1 MMGDFDIH
9 GRGSRGYGAAA
20 ADAHAVAT
28 PGKVTLAQAS
38 GGGARVSDPVAAL
51 ERAMSHAMADVANM
65 ELANRSGDVMRAIG
79 LRSLLWWFI
88 DEAPTLVANVGRASA
103 GGYIEPVRAILQRAH
118 AALAAAPHFS
128 EPARE
133 AAQRG
138 DYALWNAE
146 LAPWLA
152 RVEAGQR
159 DGAASYSEREPRGER
174 TMSHGY
180 EAGGGLAGVVP
191 ASLKVSHT
199 AATPIQSVQPRSAVP
214 PPSSTSTGDMA
225 SIAAPEPGID
235 KPGFID
241 NSKGAR
247 IYSVPAPVGGA
258 AEGAPLPPAAR
269 VFVSGTHSR
278 LKDWWYVTAFLE
290 QTMVR
295 GYVEAFRVNT
305 NLPEPFAE
313 LRQLRGGETAEQ
325 LAKEK
330 FGHAVEDGH
339 DLRFYEN
346 VLLYVNQGRAGIR
359 GTYQD
364 PGILGGGSN
373 NIALVAGHRIW
384 LVSPQYAKAL
394 KNAVPSGSLTGGAVA
409 KVRRFGRHLEDILQS
424 VTESRHHFDEVA
436 GELAAAIRNHLPEI
450 IGITAG
456 FLMAEATSMFLAAA
470 PTGVSQAAA
479 VVIQLGLSA
488 FGASGMVLASVEA
501 LNHGCAW
508 LTTAWTAEGNP
519 ERVAAASREFVRMLV
534 AIAAAALSY
543 VGAKGNYAS
552 ALKIANNM
560 PTGGLPALALASGG
574 TATTAQSVEIGL
586 GLGGPAVTG
595 AAAVRLNDKDK
606 AALGE
611 GPEVESVRDHEV
623 AEVRAKE
630 LGDKRAAE
638 GRKSST
644 AKDNGSSETGLVLPK
659 RTELAKHIP
668 PPGDAFVEWFDSLTL
683 AEFDRL
689 LADEGGKKLR
699 GARAVIAD
707 NIRHPGGNH
716 EWLMVSEVRQFKKWG
731 VSMKEILEGRSLT
744 EATIGQKFRH
754 GGTGSGMFHEQLRA
768 MVRSSVSFEEYLQ
781 KLNRWADEAL
791 VPSHSSRWSKDP
803 ARGRYSLPENLQRR
817 VRP

>member
-9 GRGSRGYGAAA
+9 GRGSRGHGAAA

-28 PGKVTLAQAS
+28 PGKVPLTQAS
-38 GGGARVSDPVAAL
+38 GGLRRMSDPVAAL
-51 ERAMSHAMADVANM
+51 ERAMSHAMADVASM
-65 ELANRSGDVMRAIG
+65 ELANCSGDVMRAIG
-79 LRSLLWWFI
+79 LRSLLWSFI
-88 DEAPTLVANVGRASA
+88 DDAPTLVANVGRASA
-103 GGYIEPVRAILQRAH
+103 GEYVEPVRAILQRAH

-152 RVEAGQR
+152 KAGVTHR
-159 DGAASYSEREPRGER
+159 AGSASHGDRGHGGER
-174 TMSHGY
+174 TMSNGY
-180 EAGGGLAGVVP
+180 EAGGGSAVAP

-199 AATPIQSVQPRSAVP
+199 AATATQPAQARSKVPQPTSRSAA
-214 PPSSTSTGDMA
+214 DDA

-241 NSKGAR
+241 NSKGAP
-247 IYSVPAPVGGA
+247 IYSAPAPVGGA

-278 LKDWWYVTAFLE
+278 LKDWWYVTAYLE

-373 NIALVAGHRIW
+373 NISLVAGHRIW

-394 KNAVPSGSLTGGAVA
+394 KSAVPSGSLTGGAVA
-409 KVRRFGRHLEDILQS
+409 KVRRFGRHLEDILHS
-424 VTESRHHFDEVA
+424 VTESRHHFGEVA

-456 FLMAEATSMFLAAA
+456 FLAAEATSMFLAAA

-488 FGASGMVLASVEA
+488 FGATGMVLASVEA

-508 LTTAWTAEGNP
+508 LTTAWTAEGKP
-519 ERVAAASREFVRMLV
+519 ERIAAASREFVRMLV

-560 PTGGLPALALASGG
+560 PTGGLPALAVVGGG
-574 TATTAQSVEIGL
+574 TATTAQSMEIGL

-595 AAAVRLNDKDK
+595 AAAVRLSDKDK

-611 GPEVESVRDHEV
+611 GPEVDGVRDHEV
-623 AEVRAKE
+623 AEARAKE
-630 LGDKRAAE
+630 LHDKRAAE
-638 GRKSST
+638 GRKTST
-644 AKDNGSSETGLVLPK
+644 AKGSSSWEASPTPSRK
-659 RTELAKHIP
+659 RTNLAQHIP
-668 PPGDAFVEWFDSLTL
+668 PSGDAFVEWFDSLRL
-683 AEFDRL
+683 PELERL
-689 LADEGGKKLR
+689 LADESTKVTI
-699 GARAVIAD
+699 GAREIIED
-707 NIRHPGGNH
+707 SIRHPGGKH
-716 EWLMVSEVRQFKKWG
+716 EWLMVAEVRQFKKWG
-731 VSMKEILEGRSLT
+731 VSMKEILDGRTLT
-744 EATIGQKFRH
+744 QATIGKNFRH
-754 GGTGSGMFHEQLRA
+754 GTGPDIVHKQLRA
-768 MVRSSVSFEEYLQ
+768 MIRSSGSYDEFLE
-781 KLNRWADEAL
+781 KLNRWADHEL
-791 VPSHSSRWSKDP
+791 VPSHSAQFSQDR
-803 ARGRYSLPENLQRR
+803 ARGRYSLPESLQRR

>member
-1 MMGDFDIH
+1 MMGDFDIQ
-9 GRGSRGYGAAA
+9 GRGLRGHGAAA
-20 ADAHAVAT
+20 ADANAVAI
-28 PGKVTLAQAS
+28 PGKVTLVQAS
-38 GGGARVSDPVAAL
+38 GGGARMSDPVAAL

-65 ELANRSGDVMRAIG
+65 ELANRSGDLERAIG

-103 GGYIEPVRAILQRAH
+103 GEYIEPVRAILQRAH
-118 AALAAAPHFS
+118 AALAAGPQFS

-146 LAPWLA
+146 LAPWQA
-152 RVEAGQR
+152 RVEGGQS
-159 DGAASYSEREPRGER
+159 DGSASQSEREPRGER
-174 TMSHGY
+174 AMSHGY
-180 EAGGGLAGVVP
+180 EAGGGSTAVVS

-199 AATPIQSVQPRSAVP
+199 AATSTQPAQARSKVP
-214 PPSSTSTGDMA
+214 PPSSTSTVDAA
-225 SIAAPEPGID
+225 SIAPPEPGID
-235 KPGFID
+235 QPGFID
-241 NSKGAR
+241 NSKGAP
-247 IYSVPAPVGGA
+247 IYSAPAPVGGA

-278 LKDWWYVTAFLE
+278 LKDWWYVTAYLE
-290 QTMVR
+290 HTMVR

-384 LVSPQYAKAL
+384 LVSAQYAQAL
-394 KNAVPSGSLTGGAVA
+394 KSAVPSGSLTGGAVA
-409 KVRRFGRHLEDILQS
+409 KVRRFGRHLEDILHS
-424 VTESRHHFDEVA
+424 VTESPNHFREVA

-488 FGASGMVLASVEA
+488 FGASGMVLASFEA

-508 LTTAWTAEGNP
+508 LTTAWTADGQP
-519 ERVAAASREFVRMLV
+519 ERIAAASREFVRMLV

-543 VGAKGNYAS
+543 VGAKGNYTN
-552 ALKIANNM
+552 ALKIANTM
-560 PTGGLPALALASGG
+560 PTGGLPALAVVGGGQRTAATAEGVATGPGLDFGSVAATALRPRALATKTRLPSAKGRRSRAC
-574 TATTAQSVEIGL
+574 ATT
-586 GLGGPAVTG
+586 
-595 AAAVRLNDKDK
+595 R
-606 AALGE
+606 
-611 GPEVESVRDHEV
+611 
-623 AEVRAKE
+623 
-630 LGDKRAAE
+630 
-638 GRKSST
+638 
-644 AKDNGSSETGLVLPK
+644 
-659 RTELAKHIP
+659 
-668 PPGDAFVEWFDSLTL
+668 
-683 AEFDRL
+683 
-689 LADEGGKKLR
+689 
-699 GARAVIAD
+699 
-707 NIRHPGGNH
+707 
-716 EWLMVSEVRQFKKWG
+716 
-731 VSMKEILEGRSLT
+731 
-744 EATIGQKFRH
+744 
-754 GGTGSGMFHEQLRA
+754 
-768 MVRSSVSFEEYLQ
+768 
-781 KLNRWADEAL
+781 
-791 VPSHSSRWSKDP
+791 
-803 ARGRYSLPENLQRR
+803 
-817 VRP
+817 